1 VKRLLATALVAL
13 ATAGGAAADTFTV
26 VPSTSVPV
34 PSASAPDISA
44 PAGSTLSL
52 LPADQPNDA
61 GATAFPLQLSLPPV
75 QPVSLG
81 LLDLQSIWQGA
92 GEAYGIPWQVL
103 GAINKVES
111 NFGRNMGPS
120 SAGAVGWMQFMP
132 DTWARWGMDADGD
145 GVADPWTPTDAIYSA
160 ARYLAAAGGR
170 EDIARGVF
178 AYNHADW
185 YVNEVLS
192 LAQTY
197 AGGVTDT
204 QGVEDLQQRLAV
216 AEQAVAAASQALVDA
231 RAPIEELQREEQ
243 ATLLEGQEGTLLSD
257 QLIAQKELS
266 DVQGRLLEAQA
277 LVDQRQTELETA
289 QAELEAARS
298 GSQGA
303 AFAPGT
309 GSLLGAPEY
318 QGGYVFPVGGGPG
331 LVFVGPNHH
340 DYPAA
345 DIAAPQGSPVYA
357 LADGYVASAWSSP
370 QGNCGIGFTLQTLDG
385 LTWTYCHLA
394 YLEPTVTLGVQLPA
408 GTPVGLVG
416 ETGHA
421 EGPHLHLQL
430 QPASAYPQDETWF
443 AAFAGTAF
451 SWKTDSQSNPAPAPV
466 FAVLGAPETAPV
478 LGVPETPSAEVV
490 YFSA

>member
-1 VKRLLATALVAL
+1 VRRILATALVAL

-26 VPSTSVPV
+26 VPTGPADTFTVV
-34 PSASAPDISA
+34 PSATSA
-44 PAGSTLSL
+44 SL
-52 LPADQPNDA
+52 LSADQPNEL
-61 GATAFPLQLSLPPV
+61 GSSVFPLQLSMPPA
-75 QPVSLG
+75 QPVGLG
-81 LLDLQSIWQGA
+81 LLELQSIWQGA

-103 GAINKVES
+103 GAINKIES
-111 NFGRNMGPS
+111 DFGRNMGPS
-120 SAGAVGWMQFMP
+120 SAGAIGWMQFMP
-132 DTWARWGMDADGD
+132 DTWARWGTDADGD

-192 LAQTY
+192 LAQAYT
-197 AGGVTDT
+197 GGAVDT
-204 QGVEDLQQRLAV
+204 QGFENLQQRLAQ
-216 AEQAVAAASQALVDA
+216 AEEAVATASQALVDA
-231 RAPIEELQREEQ
+231 RAPIEELRREEQ
-243 ATLLEGQEGTLLSD
+243 GTLRETQTATLLSD
-257 QLIAQKELS
+257 QLLAQKEVS
-266 DVQGRLLEAQA
+266 AVQGRLLEAQA
-277 LVDQRQTELETA
+277 VVVERQSDLEAA

-298 GSQGA
+298 STQGA
-303 AFAPGT
+303 AFAPGP

-357 LADGYVASAWSSP
+357 LADGYVVNAWSAP
-370 QGNCGIGFTLQTLDG
+370 EGNCGIGFTFQTLDG

-394 YLEPTVTLGVQLPA
+394 YLEPTVITGTQLAA
-408 GTPVGLVG
+408 GTSVGLVG

-430 QPASAYPQDETWF
+430 QPANAYPQDEAWF

-466 FAVLGAPETAPV
+466 FSVLGAPATASS
-478 LGVPETPSAEVV
+478 EIV